1 MNKYITL
8 QMMYMYIKKKE
19 TKDNIRTKT
28 INQVNKKEKNEF
40 IKIDDETL
48 LLLFSI

>member
-8 QMMYMYIKKKE
+8 QMMYMYIKQKE